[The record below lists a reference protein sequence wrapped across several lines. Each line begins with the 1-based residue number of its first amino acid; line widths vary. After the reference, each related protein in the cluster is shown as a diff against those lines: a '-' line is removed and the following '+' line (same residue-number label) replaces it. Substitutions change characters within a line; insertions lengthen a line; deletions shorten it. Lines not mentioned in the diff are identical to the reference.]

1 MPDFNQT
8 LLVHTTRP
16 ASRRLHRRLPLSFV
30 AAPVPACAAK
40 PGLQHNLGLPQA
52 VLREA
57 GMLELVAAQMR
68 ITELEKAL
76 AEARDAAFADPL
88 TGALNRRGF
97 EDAFQ
102 RELARSARSRRNGS
116 GLALALIDLD
126 DFKRLNDTL
135 GHQAGDEALV
145 HLVRVLRSAMR
156 PTDILS
162 RFGGEEFVLLLPDT
176 ALADAEAALRRFQRE
191 LAAQAVPGRAFVL
204 SFSAGVVVQKP
215 GESLDASIQRADA
228 ATFAA
233 KRAGKNRVL
242 AA

>member
-1 MPDFNQT
+1 MPDIDQT

-40 PGLQHNLGLPQA
+40 SGLQRTLGLPQA
-52 VLREA
+52 VVREA

-68 ITELEKAL
+68 IAELEKAL

-97 EDAFQ
+97 ADAFQ
-102 RELARSARSRRNGS
+102 REQARAARSGGNSA

-135 GHQAGDEALV
+135 GHQAGDEALI
-145 HLVRVLRSAMR
+145 HLVRVLRAAMR

-162 RFGGEEFVLLLPDT
+162 RFGGEEFVLLLPET
-176 ALADAEAALRRFQRE
+176 GLAEAEAALCRFQRE
-191 LAAQAVPGRAFVL
+191 LAAQAVPGREFVL
-204 SFSAGVVVQKP
+204 TFSAGVVVQQA
-215 GESLDASIQRADA
+215 GESLSASLQRADA